1 MTSIDPWTQFHKTYL
16 LQQLQIEQ
24 PMLMEITEMDQVTA
38 NYDEK
43 LKQLESLRGKGFRR
57 WEK

>member
-1 MTSIDPWTQFHKTYL
+1 LDTVSQEL